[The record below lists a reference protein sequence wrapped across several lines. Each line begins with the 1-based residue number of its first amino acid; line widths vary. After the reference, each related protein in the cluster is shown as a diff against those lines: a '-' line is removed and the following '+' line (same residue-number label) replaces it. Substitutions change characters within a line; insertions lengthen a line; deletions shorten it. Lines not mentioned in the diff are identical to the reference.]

1 MGKPKAGVPNFSFHK
16 PWSTY
21 APSTINAALLKI
33 AHRVPVSMAFLT
45 KPLRRPIKYYLTTP
59 IDLTIWGFKLRL
71 LPRGNM
77 SEQKLYTA
85 PQLFDREELSALKRC
100 LSPGSVFIDVGANI
114 GIYSYWAHKCM
125 QGNGSII
132 AVEPDSEMRQR
143 LAFNATN
150 NNMTNIEISP
160 VALSDREATAEFYI
174 NSNQRGENTLDAEE
188 AARAGGTRSTQTV
201 QLMPLITLIEKYKLR
216 KIDALKI
223 DIEGHEP
230 TVLKHFLTNAPQS
243 LWPKLVISEF
253 KHQTAKDI
261 LELFKERGY
270 RQRTTTKLNFILELT

>member
-1 MGKPKAGVPNFSFHK
+1 MGKPKAKVPDFSFHQ

-21 APSTINAALLKI
+21 APSTINATLLKV
-33 AHRVPVSMAFLT
+33 AHRVPPSMAFLT
-45 KPLRRPIKYYLTTP
+45 KPLRRPVKYHLTTP
-59 IDLTIWGFKLRL
+59 LDLTIWDFKLRL

-85 PQLFDREELSALKRC
+85 PQLFDREELSALERC
-100 LSPGSVFIDVGANI
+100 LKPGSVFIDAGANI
-114 GIYSYWAHKCM
+114 GIYSYWAYKCM
-125 QGNGSII
+125 QGNGTII
-132 AVEPDSEMRQR
+132 AVEPDPEMRQR
-143 LAFNATN
+143 LTFNATN
-150 NNMTNIEISP
+150 NSMNIIQVSP
-160 VALSDREATAEFYI
+160 VALSDRESTAEFYI
-174 NSNQRGENTLDAEE
+174 NSDQRGENTLDAEE
-188 AARAGGTRSTQTV
+188 AARAGGVCSTQTV
-201 QLMPLITLIEKYKLR
+201 QLMPLLTLIEKYKLR

-230 TVLKHFLTNAPQS
+230 TVLKHFLTEAPQS